1 MKYARLDNFKAW
13 CSGTAYQIPDIS
25 IVCEKYKCIQIS
37 LGDCILGRFFFRT
50 LEDFMKAQVY
60 LKLQQRKLQRS
71 YDGF

>member
-1 MKYARLDNFKAW
+1 MARLDNFKAW

-37 LGDCILGRFFFRT
+37 LGNDCILGRFFFRT
-50 LEDFMKAQVY
+50 FEDFLEAQSY
-60 LKLQQRKLQRS
+60 LKQKQSILRRS